1 MAHFHGHQH
10 HHKEAGH
17 HHPPV
22 HDASGNLKAVF
33 FLNLGFAI
41 LELIGGLFTN
51 SMAIMSDAL
60 HDLGDSMAIGLSW
73 VFERVSRKK
82 RDRQYSYGYRRFSL
96 ISATVSALI
105 LLAGSAIIIIEAIP
119 RFWNPEPVKTIG
131 MLLFAV
137 LGVLVNGFAAAKMW
151 GGKTANEKV
160 VKLHLLEDVMGWVA
174 VFVGSIVIHFTE
186 WFFIDPL
193 LSIGIA
199 AYILIGVFKSL
210 SETLT
215 IFLQAV
221 PVDISVAD
229 IKEKLI
235 KLPHVIDAH
244 DIHVWTLDGQ
254 YNVLSCHL
262 VIAEALPFEE
272 IVHLKGMAR
281 KLVQEFNID
290 HQTIEVELEDEDC
303 GYEDC

>member
-1 MAHFHGHQH
+1 MAHFHGNQH
-10 HHKEAGH
+10 HHDTDGH
-17 HHPPV
+17 QHPPV
-22 HDASGNLKAVF
+22 HDAPGNLKAVF

-60 HDLGDSMAIGLSW
+60 HDLGDSLAIGLSW

-82 RDRQYSYGYRRFSL
+82 RDKQYSYGYRRFSL

-105 LLAGSAIIIIEAIP
+105 LLAGSVIIIIEAIP
-119 RFWNPEPVKTIG
+119 RFWNPEPVKTVG

-137 LGVLVNGFAAAKMW
+137 LGILVNGFAAWKMW
-151 GGKTANEKV
+151 GGQTANERV

-174 VFVGSIVIHFTE
+174 VFVGSIVIHFTD
-186 WFFIDPL
+186 WFFVDPL
-193 LSIGIA
+193 LSVGIA
-199 AYILIGVFKSL
+199 AYILVGVFKSL
-210 SETLT
+210 SGTLT

-221 PVDISVAD
+221 PADISVAD

-235 KLPHVIDAH
+235 KLPHVVDAH

-254 YNVLSCHL
+254 YNILSCHL
-262 VIAEALPFEE
+262 VVAEPLPFDE
-272 IVHLKGMAR
+272 VVRLKGQAR

-290 HQTIEVELEDEDC
+290 HQTIEVELRDEDC
-303 GYEDC
+303 GYENC